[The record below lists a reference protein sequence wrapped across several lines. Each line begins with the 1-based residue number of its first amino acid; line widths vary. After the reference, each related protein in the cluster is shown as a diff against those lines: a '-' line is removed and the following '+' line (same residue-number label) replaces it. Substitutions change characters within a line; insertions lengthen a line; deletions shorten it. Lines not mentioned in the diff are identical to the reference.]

1 MDTLGG
7 MRRLLALVSSIIFV
21 DAMLYTALTPLVP
34 GYADEFELS
43 KTGAGLLVGA
53 FGAGAI
59 FGGIPG
65 GLAAARFGP
74 RSAVI
79 GGLVLLG
86 IASLAFAVAG
96 GVVALGIAR
105 FLQGFSSTVTWAGAL
120 AWIAGVAPKSKRG
133 EMIGTAF
140 GAAIAGAILGPMF
153 GGVAETVGIRVSLTT
168 LAVVAFAFALLA
180 LAGRA
185 APGEKLTADGV
196 RRSFGDIRF
205 LGGLWLNTL
214 PALLFGVLV
223 VLAPLAL
230 DEAGWST
237 LGIAA
242 VFFAAGLTEVVL
254 NPFLGRATDRL
265 GRLLPIRFALAGSI
279 AVAVVLAASS
289 EPFLIAVLIGAA
301 GISFGS
307 LYTPGMALTS
317 HRAETAGLA
326 QGLAFGVMNTAWAV
340 GALIGPSLGGT
351 LAEAQG
357 DATPYL
363 FGAALCALTLVA
375 SYRVSTERM
384 RPREA

>member
-1 MDTLGG
+1 

-34 GYADEFELS
+34 GYAEEFDLS
-43 KTGAGLLVGA
+43 KTGAGLLVAA
-53 FGAGAI
+53 FGAGAL

-86 IASLAFAVAG
+86 IASFAFAVAG
-96 GVVALGIAR
+96 GAVALGIAR
-105 FLQGFSSTVTWAGAL
+105 FVQGFSSTVTWAGAL
-120 AWIAGVAPKSKRG
+120 AWVAKVAPKAKRG

-168 LAVVAFAFALLA
+168 LGIVAFAFALLA
-180 LAGRA
+180 LVERST
-185 APGEKLTADGV
+185 PGEKLSTDGV
-196 RRSFGDIRF
+196 RRALRDIRF

-214 PALLFGVLV
+214 PAILFGILV

-230 DEAGWST
+230 DDAGWST

-242 VFFAAGLTEVVL
+242 VFFAAGSIEVVI

-279 AVAVVLAASS
+279 AVAVVLAVSS
-289 EPFLIAVLIGAA
+289 EPVLIAILIGAA

-317 HRAETAGLA
+317 HRAEAAGLA

-340 GALIGPSLGGT
+340 GALIGPSVGGA
-351 LAEAQG
+351 LAESRG
-357 DATPYL
+357 DPTPYL
-363 FGAALCALTLVA
+363 LGAGLCALTLIA
-375 SYRVSTERM
+375 TYRVAAERM

>member
-1 MDTLGG
+1 

-34 GYADEFELS
+34 GYAEEFGLS

-53 FGAGAI
+53 FGAGAL

-86 IASLAFAVAG
+86 IASLAFAAAG
-96 GVVALGIAR
+96 GAVALGIAR
-105 FLQGFSSTVTWAGAL
+105 FAQGFSSTVTWAGAL
-120 AWIAGVAPKSKRG
+120 AWIAGAAPKAKRG

-153 GGVAETVGIRVSLTT
+153 GGLAETVGIRVSLTT
-168 LAVVAFAFALLA
+168 LAAVAFAFALLA
-180 LAGRA
+180 LVGRS

-196 RRSFGDIRF
+196 RRAFRDIRF

-223 VLAPLAL
+223 VLTPLAL
-230 DEAGWST
+230 DDAGWST

-242 VFFAAGLTEVVL
+242 VFFAAGLTEVVI

-289 EPFLIAVLIGAA
+289 EPILVAILIGAA

-317 HRAETAGLA
+317 HRAENAGLA
-326 QGLAFGVMNTAWAV
+326 QGLAFGIMNTAWAL
-340 GALIGPSLGGT
+340 GALIGPSLGGA
-351 LAEAQG
+351 LAESQG
-357 DATPYL
+357 DSVPYL
-363 FGAALCALTLVA
+363 LGAVLCALTLVA
-375 SYRVSTERM
+375 SYRVSAGRM
-384 RPREA
+384 RAREA

>member
-34 GYADEFELS
+34 GYADEFDLS

-53 FGAGAI
+53 FGAGAL

-65 GLAAARFGP
+65 GLAAARFGSK
-74 RSAVI
+74 SAVI

-96 GVVALGIAR
+96 GVVALGMAR
-105 FLQGFSSTVTWAGAL
+105 FVQGFASTVTWAGAL

-180 LAGRA
+180 LTGPS
-185 APGEKLTADGV
+185 APRERLTADGV
-196 RRSFGDIRF
+196 RRAFRDTRF

-230 DEAGWST
+230 DDAGWST

-254 NPFLGRATDRL
+254 NPLLGRATDRL

-289 EPFLIAVLIGAA
+289 EPILIAVLIGAA

-340 GALIGPSLGGT
+340 GALIGPSLGGA
-351 LAEAQG
+351 LAESQG
-357 DATPYL
+357 DPAPYL
-363 FGAALCALTLVA
+363 LGAVLCALTLVA
-375 SYRVSTERM
+375 SYRISAGRM

>member
-1 MDTLGG
+1 

-34 GYADEFELS
+34 GYAEEFDLS
-43 KTGAGLLVGA
+43 KTGAGLLVAA
-53 FGAGAI
+53 FGAGAL

-86 IASLAFAVAG
+86 IASFAFAVAG
-96 GVVALGIAR
+96 GAVALGIAR
-105 FLQGFSSTVTWAGAL
+105 FVQGFSSTVTWAGAL
-120 AWIAGVAPKSKRG
+120 AWVAGVAPKAKRG

-153 GGVAETVGIRVSLTT
+153 GGVAKTVGIRVSLTT
-168 LAVVAFAFALLA
+168 LGVVAFAFALLA
-180 LAGRA
+180 LLERST
-185 APGEKLTADGV
+185 PGEKLSTDGV
-196 RRSFGDIRF
+196 RRALRDIRF

-214 PALLFGVLV
+214 PAILFGILV

-230 DEAGWST
+230 DDAGWST

-242 VFFAAGLTEVVL
+242 VFFVAGSIEVVI

-279 AVAVVLAASS
+279 AVAVVLAVSS
-289 EPFLIAVLIGAA
+289 EPVLIAILIGAA

-317 HRAETAGLA
+317 HRAEAAGLA
-326 QGLAFGVMNTAWAV
+326 QGLAFGLMNTAWAV
-340 GALIGPSLGGT
+340 GALIGPSVGGA
-351 LAEAQG
+351 LAESQG
-357 DATPYL
+357 DPAPYL
-363 FGAALCALTLVA
+363 LGAGLCALTLVA
-375 SYRVSTERM
+375 TYRVAAERM